1 LLSGPGDL
9 SLANRTARYTRGNP
23 DDIGRY
29 APNAIPPL
37 VAQVAS
43 TLTDQDFAEALNR
56 LDEGLWNDLPTI
68 PLYRAPALGVV
79 ASNVN
84 GVAATPGFAGIFGSA
99 RAWR

>member
-1 LLSGPGDL
+1 
-9 SLANRTARYTRGNP
+9 
-23 DDIGRY
+23 
-29 APNAIPPL
+29 